1 MMLHNE
7 PMHKH
12 CSLRA
17 GGTVD
22 NFFIPDTIKAL
33 SDFLKDNQQPI
44 LMVGLGSN
52 LLVRDTGFKGTAIKL
67 THLNQLEF
75 KDDIIHAGA
84 GTTLAKLS
92 RFCESHS
99 LNGAEF
105 LSAIPGNVG
114 GALAMNAGAF
124 DSEMWS
130 AVESVTTVNNLG
142 EVFTRDKSEFD
153 IAYRC
158 VAAHQ
163 PNEIFIGASLQF
175 LQTEKQNDIKALLK
189 KRNNAQPIGLPN
201 CGSVFKN
208 PQGHYAAKLIENS
221 DLKGFC
227 IGGACVSDKHANF
240 IINQNNATTNEIENL
255 IKHIQQTVQ
264 SNFGIN
270 LETEVVIL

>member
-1 MMLHNE
+1 MLHNE

-130 AVESVTTVNNLG
+130 AVESVTTINNLG
-142 EVFTRDKSEFD
+142 KVFTRDKSEFD
-153 IAYRC
+153 ITYRC